1 MTVQNRYVGDLGD
14 FGKFGLLRALCSS
27 SEPAGVSPLSLG
39 IVWYLVPDET
49 HNTDGRFVDFLDLSS
64 RNQERF
70 RACDPSLY
78 DALRRIVFSGE
89 RNVASIRGCNIL
101 PRTTRFYDDVLT
113 FEDLRGAGV
122 RISRLRAQRRT
133 LWLEGALRATEGCD
147 VVFLDPDNGLEVGVG
162 SHQLRGPKYAF
173 FDELLPFVQR
183 DQSLLIYHHIARRGT
198 ALDQVTGRMAQI
210 EDRLGRSAFALLYH
224 RGSARAFFVVPA
236 QRQWEVLSSRA
247 RTFME
252 SRWAR
257 HFEIVRQA

>member
-1 MTVQNRYVGDLGD
+1 MQNRYVGDVGD
-14 FGKFGLLRALCSS
+14 FGKFGLLRGICPSS
-27 SEPAGVSPLSLG
+27 DGAHGPHLSLG
-39 IVWYLVPDET
+39 VVWHLVPDEV
-49 HNTDGRFVDFLDLSS
+49 HNSDGRFVDYLDLSVW
-64 RNQERF
+64 NQVRF
-70 RACDPSLY
+70 RECDPTLY
-78 DALRRIVFSGE
+78 DALRSIVLSGV
-89 RNVASIRGCNIL
+89 RNVTSIQGGELLARGA
-101 PRTTRFYDDVLT
+101 RFYDDVLT

-122 RISRLRAQRRT
+122 SIRRLRAQRRT

-162 SHQLRGPKYAF
+162 SLQLRGPKYAF

-210 EDRLGRSAFALLYH
+210 EDRLGRSAFTLLYH

-236 QRQWEVLSSRA
+236 QRHWEVVFSRA

-257 HFEIVRQA
+257 HFEIVRPA